1 MKMSAGEIDEKIKK
15 QGDVVRDLKAKKAD
29 KAEVK
34 AQVDVLLALKAEFK
48 SACGLDWKPGIQIPQ
63 AAPAGELKF

>member
-1 MKMSAGEIDEKIKK
+1 MSAAEIDEKIKK

-63 AAPAGELKF
+63 AAPAGEIKF